1 MRAHSET
8 QTVYFYISAA
18 MYDGSR
24 LPWDDMVLATLGS
37 ARIISNNI
45 PVWFK
50 LHLAVFACVT
60 TATTFKRD
68 DKVRYSLYRGTYM
81 INVLHL
87 NIHREVCLT

>member
-1 MRAHSET
+1 MRAHGET

-45 PVWFK
+45 PV
-50 LHLAVFACVT
+50 
-60 TATTFKRD
+60 
-68 DKVRYSLYRGTYM
+68 
-81 INVLHL
+81 
-87 NIHREVCLT
+87 